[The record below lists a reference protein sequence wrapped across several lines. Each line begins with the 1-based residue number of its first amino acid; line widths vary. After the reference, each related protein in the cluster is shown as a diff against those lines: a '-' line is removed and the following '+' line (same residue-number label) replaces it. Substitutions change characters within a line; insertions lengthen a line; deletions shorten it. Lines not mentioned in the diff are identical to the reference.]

1 MRHRVAGKKLDR
13 DSDHRKSLLVN
24 LMKSLITHERIK
36 TTRAKG
42 QFAEGHVEKL
52 ITIAKRAI
60 ATGDPA
66 KGVHAR
72 RVVAA
77 YLRNDKD
84 LVKKIF
90 DVLAPRYAERS
101 GGYTRLLH
109 LGPRPGDAADM
120 VYLELVDRA
129 VSEE

>member
-13 DSDHRKSLLVN
+13 SSDHRASLRVN
-24 LMKSLITHERIK
+24 LMKSLILHERIK
-36 TTRAKG
+36 TTRAKA
-42 QFAEGHVEKL
+42 QFVEGHVEKL
-52 ITIAKRAI
+52 ITIAKRAL
-60 ATGDPA
+60 ATGDAA

-72 RVVAA
+72 RIVAA
-77 YLRNDKD
+77 KLRNDKD

-90 DVLAPRYAERS
+90 DTLAPRYAERT

-120 VYLELVDRA
+120 VYLEFVDRPA
-129 VSEE
+129 SE

>member
-13 DSDHRKSLLVN
+13 SSDHRASLRVN

-36 TTRAKG
+36 TTRAKA
-42 QFAEGHVEKL
+42 QFVEGHVEKL

-72 RVVAA
+72 RIVAA
-77 YLRNDKD
+77 KLRNDKD

-90 DVLAPRYAERS
+90 DNLAPRYADRT

-109 LGPRPGDAADM
+109 LGTRAGDAADM
-120 VYLELVDRA
+120 VYLELVDRPA
-129 VSEE
+129 AE